1 MKNRGF
7 ALLVFCAACA
17 PATSTIP
24 VASAPRDPMR
34 IERYGSV
41 TEIEI
46 NSRARAMDV
55 HLTGEPAGH
64 WPALIAAYNRMELP
78 ATAFDSVSFTIQAE
92 GVERRRT
99 LGGAPI
105 SRWLDCG
112 RIPVSNRLAA
122 DVYPVVITLASQLQR
137 KSEVATTLR
146 TTVRGRTRNPTS
158 SDGSISCIS
167 TGLLEKRIEDAVR
180 GTGVSG

>member
-1 MKNRGF
+1 MKTRGF
-7 ALLVFCAACA
+7 ALLAFCAACA

-24 VASAPRDPMR
+24 VASAPRDPTR

-55 HLTGEPAGH
+55 TLTGDPAEH

-78 ATAFDSVSFTIQAE
+78 ATGFDSVSFTIQVD

-99 LGGAPI
+99 LGGEPI

-122 DVYPVVITLASQLQR
+122 DVYPVVITLASQLQPR
-137 KSEVATTLR
+137 ASGATTLR
-146 TTVRGRTRNPTS
+146 STVRGRTRNPTT
-158 SDGSISCIS
+158 SDGPISCVS

-180 GTGVSG
+180 GTAASG